1 MEKVCYVQSVNSL
14 QNYLRDV
21 FVQNKIYEPT
31 ITDKRIITAKHQ
43 ILSKKAYGLNLKSIT
58 FREISEFMLGYEI
71 LESYSNICKNFEET

>member
-1 MEKVCYVQSVNSL
+1 MEKVCYFQSVNSL

-31 ITDKRIITAKHQ
+31 ITDERIITAKHQ

-58 FREISEFMLGYEI
+58 FREIPEFMLGYEI
-71 LESYSNICKNFEET
+71 LEYLQKF